1 MKRGKKYKNIKE
13 LIEKNKKYSLNEAI
27 EFFKKSNYNFDR
39 SINLYLQIANNSKK
53 NKKNINQ
60 NLKGVIFLPHG
71 NGIQKKVLVIT
82 EQIDLAKEAGAD
94 IVGGKKLINEIATK
108 KEFPKCDVIIAT
120 EDLMPNVIGI
130 SSILKQFTPNPKN
143 GTIVK
148 NEDLSKVIKELKC
161 GNRIEYRLDK
171 EGCVML
177 SFAKMSFEFQ
187 KIKENFDA
195 VLESILPKQ
204 NLNFNNKNNLKI
216 KIFITATMS
225 PSVKISL
232 EKK

>member
-1 MKRGKKYKNIKE
+1 
-13 LIEKNKKYSLNEAI
+13 
-27 EFFKKSNYNFDR
+27 
-39 SINLYLQIANNSKK
+39 
-53 NKKNINQ
+53 
-60 NLKGVIFLPHG
+60 
-71 NGIQKKVLVIT
+71 
-82 EQIDLAKEAGAD
+82 
-94 IVGGKKLINEIATK
+94 
-108 KEFPKCDVIIAT
+108 
-120 EDLMPNVIGI
+120 MPNVIGI